1 MFSTWSLKAKLIGAF
16 SFCALVLGFVGG
28 LSYLRLKEVVFKYNH
43 VVKENMVNLGATSD
57 ILDATRRIQVLIARL
72 TNSNLSS
79 DQLRLEEASF
89 DKALADIDVS
99 KKIYLGTPF
108 APGEEPM
115 WLSVDDALKKV
126 IEFSKRT
133 VELSRTNDP
142 EALKKRDEFALT
154 YDTVRVPYREAMD
167 RLREFQDKEAEKWS
181 IQAEQEAATAT
192 VLVLTLVGAGVVAS
206 FLLGLF
212 ISNSI
217 TATMLRVSDQL
228 SSGADEVTSAASEI
242 SSTSEQLSSSATEQ
256 ASSLQET
263 ASSIEEMSSMIK
275 QNSDNANR
283 SSETARS
290 GQESADK
297 GKQVIVEMLEAMN
310 SIDSANKEIGEVVKV
325 IGQIGNK
332 TKVIDDIVFKT
343 QLLSFNASVEAARAG
358 EHGKG
363 FAVVA
368 EEVGNLAQMSGNAA
382 REISDMLEQSLERVE
397 RMIATSKQ
405 KVEVGIHVGK
415 RCGEVLDELVGSVG
429 EVNTMAGEIANACQ
443 EQSRG
448 INEITRAMSQL
459 DQVTQQNAS
468 ASQQSASAA
477 EELSQQAET
486 LRSSVMELLH
496 LINGTRTQGVVY
508 QQSRPTAHRPKAAA
522 HKKASPIS
530 LKKGKKL
537 AGSGDALPSSQH
549 EGFDEAA

>member
-1 MFSTWSLKAKLIGAF
+1 MFSTWSLKGKLIGAF
-16 SFCALVLGFVGG
+16 SFCALILGFVGG
-28 LSYLRLKEVVFKYNH
+28 LSYFRLKEVVFKYNH
-43 VVKENMVNLGATSD
+43 VVKENMVNLGASAD
-57 ILDATRRIQVLIARL
+57 ILDATRRLQVMVARL
-72 TNSNLSS
+72 TNSNLNP
-79 DQLRLEEASF
+79 DQLRQEEAGLEK
-89 DKALADIDVS
+89 DLADIDAN
-99 KKIYLGTPF
+99 KKVYLSIPF
-108 APGEEPM
+108 ALGEEPL
-115 WLSVDDALKKV
+115 WLSVDDTLKKV
-126 IEFSKRT
+126 IEFAKRT
-133 VELSRTNDP
+133 LELSRTNDV

-154 YDTVRVPYREAMD
+154 YDTVRVPYREAME
-167 RLREFQDKEAEKWS
+167 RLRSFQEKEAEKW
-181 IQAEQEAATAT
+181 ATAADQEATTAT
-192 VLVLTLVGAGVVAS
+192 FLVLTLVGVGVVAS

-228 SSGADEVTSAASEI
+228 SSGADEVTAAASEI

-283 SSETARS
+283 SSETARA

-310 SIDSANKEIGEVVKV
+310 SIDSANKEISEVVKV

-397 RMIATSKQ
+397 RMISTSKQ
-405 KVEVGIHVGK
+405 KVEVGIQVGK
-415 RCGEVLDELVGSVG
+415 RCGDVLDELVGSVG

-486 LRSSVMELLH
+486 LRASVMELLH
-496 LINGTRTQGVVY
+496 LINGTGAQGVVY
-508 QQSRPTAHRPKAAA
+508 QQPRATVQRSHAAA
-522 HKKASPIS
+522 QRKKAVPISHKKV
-530 LKKGKKL
+530 KKL
-537 AGSGDALPSSQH
+537 AGSGEAPSNQH

>member
-1 MFSTWSLKAKLIGAF
+1 
-16 SFCALVLGFVGG
+16 
-28 LSYLRLKEVVFKYNH
+28 LSYLRLKEVVLKYNH
-43 VVKENMVNLGATSD
+43 VVKENMVNLGASAE
-57 ILDATRRIQVLIARL
+57 ILDATRRIQVMIARL

-79 DQLRLEEASF
+79 DQLRLEESSLE
-89 DKALADIDVS
+89 KALADMDVS
-99 KKIYLGTPF
+99 KKTYLSIPF
-108 APGEEPM
+108 APGEEPL

-126 IEFSKRT
+126 IEFAKRT
-133 VELSRTNDP
+133 VEMSRTNDA

-154 YDTVRVPYREAMD
+154 YDTVRTPYREAMD
-167 RLREFQDKEAEKWS
+167 RLRDFQYKEAEKWS
-181 IQAEQEAATAT
+181 TLAEQEAATAS

-496 LINGTRTQGVVY
+496 LINGTRTHGVVY
-508 QQSRPTAHRPKAAA
+508 QQPRPAAHRPKGAA